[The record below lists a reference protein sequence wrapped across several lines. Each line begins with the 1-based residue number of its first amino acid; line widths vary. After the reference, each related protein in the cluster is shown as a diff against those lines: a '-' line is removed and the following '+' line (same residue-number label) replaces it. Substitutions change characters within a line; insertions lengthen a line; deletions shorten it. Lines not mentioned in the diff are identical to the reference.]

1 MKNYLKGKSIIITGA
16 ASGFGQL
23 VAQKTAEMGANVTA
37 ADINADGLAETVASV
52 KDKDGKVQS
61 VIADVTKFGDMQTVA
76 AKAIEAYGAVDII
89 LNNAGTMPL
98 AFYADHEAAIE
109 QWHKCVDINFKGV
122 VNGIA
127 CVYDHMMGREEGHVI
142 NLSSIFGNFPVA
154 GSNVYGATKVAVT
167 FLSESLRVEAAG
179 KIKVTVIKPT
189 GVMNT
194 GLFHSMVN
202 PAAAVGIVGH
212 NGANQQAI
220 MDKLMS
226 GTAEPD
232 HLNPD
237 SSKYVAL
244 DAGYVA
250 DQIVYAM
257 NQPKGVSVSD
267 ITVRATGDQYIL

>member
-76 AKAIEAYGAVDII
+76 AKAIEAYGAVDNI

-127 CVYDHMMGREEGHVI
+127 CVYDHMMAREEGHVI